1 MTNQQQQPQQQ
12 QQHHGDVE
20 GAGVLPVETDKL
32 LLAAKHKIPSNEND
46 DSTTMFQDAV
56 DILVLSG
63 PIFLAMISW
72 LGMKTTDTA
81 LLGHVSADALAAAAL
96 SDLWTMCTAVLI
108 QGRVLGI
115 LVGGAMGA
123 GNPKLGGIYLQVS
136 LVVLSGVSVIVFIAW
151 NCTEQVWVAFGS
163 NADIAADAG
172 YYARILSLSIP
183 GMRIEYIHTYIHTY
197 IHYSILYLFDGMT
210 DELLLI
216 SHLMLLAFHTIVR
229 SSSTLWSSVA
239 ILFRTTNHESRSSFL
254 SFCTWL
260 EFAVWL
266 HVCLGGW
273 NS

>member
-1 MTNQQQQPQQQ
+1 MKFSIFSHVGGDVTWWRDRLPRLRVCTWKGYEQNMFVIGSSPRACVTRRSASLVLLLLIPSFNVFLCESNTFFFFEFTMIKQQQQQQQQQ
-12 QQHHGDVE
+12 QQHGHVE
-20 GAGVLPVETDKL
+20 VGGVLPVETDTL
-32 LLAAKHKIPSNEND
+32 LLAATHKIPSNEND
-46 DSTTMFQDAV
+46 DSVTMFQD
-56 DILVLSG
+56 

-115 LVGGAMGA
+115 LVGGALGA

-163 NADIAADAG
+163 NVDIAADAG

-183 GMRIEYIHTYIHTY
+183 GMHLTIMIEYIHYI
-197 IHYSILYLFDGMT
+197 L
-210 DELLLI
+210 
-216 SHLMLLAFHTIVR
+216 
-229 SSSTLWSSVA
+229 
-239 ILFRTTNHESRSSFL
+239 HE
-254 SFCTWL
+254 
-260 EFAVWL
+260 
-266 HVCLGGW
+266 
-273 NS
+273 